1 MTLFS
6 TTNTCGKTIKKS
18 KRWEFPGDPVVKT
31 WHLQRH
37 GLDSIPGQGTKI
49 PQAMG
54 PKKKKHQK
62 KKEKKSMNTVKA
74 KSSDYAGV
82 GLGQDRSLCNLTR
95 ELGIL

>member
-1 MTLFS
+1 MSLKIW
-6 TTNTCGKTIKKS
+6 C
-18 KRWEFPGDPVVKT
+18 REFPGDLVVRILGF
-31 WHLQRH
+31 HCC

-62 KKEKKSMNTVKA
+62 KKEKQSMNTVKA

-82 GLGQDRSLCNLTR
+82 GLGQDQGGALQR
-95 ELGIL
+95 

>member
-49 PQAMG
+49 PQATQWG
-54 PKKKKHQK
+54 QK
-62 KKEKKSMNTVKA
+62 IINNNNKNSNLLLN
-74 KSSDYAGV
+74 SSI
-82 GLGQDRSLCNLTR
+82 
-95 ELGIL
+95 ELWFF